1 MINRGVAFDAENFST
16 VRQVFDDMA
25 DIIGI
30 LEAPAERDMKED
42 AAVAALIEERLAAR
56 KAKNWVRADEI
67 RDELKAKGILLED
80 SAAGTRWKRV

>member
-1 MINRGVAFDAENFST
+1 
-16 VRQVFDDMA
+16 MA